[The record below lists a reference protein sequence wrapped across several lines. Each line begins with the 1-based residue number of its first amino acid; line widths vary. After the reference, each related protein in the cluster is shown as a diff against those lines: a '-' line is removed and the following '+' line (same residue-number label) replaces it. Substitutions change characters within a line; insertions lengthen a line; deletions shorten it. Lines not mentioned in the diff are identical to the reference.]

1 MMFTS
6 PMKLLAAV
14 ALGSDADAIAKEL
27 LRLGALELVSLKE
40 LSGDWKAGISS
51 GEPPANAARIAE
63 LRARAELF
71 MDMAQPPL
79 ERPALDA
86 TPAASLGP
94 LSVAE
99 LEAAGK
105 LLDGVA
111 ADVNGLR
118 ERQKALQDEILK
130 LEEIRRQIEAFDDL
144 KTGAAASSTYSFL
157 TIRAGLLAP
166 DKLERLAKE
175 LEGMPTVLLPSDNAG
190 GGSSGVVLVAMKR
203 DAARLQP
210 ILERLGW
217 EDARLP
223 ESGGEK
229 LQAVRELNVKVD
241 ALRRRQADCGR
252 ELREYFG
259 SRATELGSIW
269 ASMRVAELVARLRAS
284 FSKTERT
291 VLFSGWIPAAQTAQV
306 EAGIR
311 KAAKG
316 PCSIE
321 WIQPRQGE
329 AAALPVPVEMR
340 NPPLLKPFEGI
351 VRNYAVPEYGSVN
364 PTPFV
369 AVAYLAMFGLMFGD
383 AGHGLVVALLG
394 LFGIAR
400 ARRLG
405 KPDGLYK
412 VVAYCGAAAIVTGV
426 LFGAY
431 FGFELFPPLW
441 FNYHAVVNGLE
452 PTGGIRSVY
461 DILGITI
468 RFGMIVLGVG
478 FAINWINLVRKHD
491 WFTLFMDKGGF
502 VGGWIY
508 GAGAW
513 VAFYFV
519 GHDYKGLPPLN
530 TLALLLGLPSLLLA
544 AKGPLEFLLRGKHH
558 GKRFKPAMLIDFAM
572 EWIVELLEIYSGYL
586 ANTLSFMRVAGLGIA
601 HVSLM
606 TAFFQIARMISPS
619 GPLSPAAIAVLV
631 LGNALVIALEG
642 LSAGIQSLRLNYYEF
657 FSRYFNGSGKAYRPI
672 SLRYKD

>member
-6 PMKLLAAV
+6 PMKLLAAL
-14 ALGSDADAIAKEL
+14 ALSGDADAIAKEL

-40 LSGDWKAGISS
+40 LSGDWKAGLSAS
-51 GEPPANAARIAE
+51 EPRVNAARIAE

-71 MDMAQPPL
+71 MDMAQPPIK
-79 ERPALDA
+79 RPELNAAAVGTPSQADA
-86 TPAASLGP
+86 DAA
-94 LSVAE
+94 A
-99 LEAAGK
+99 K
-105 LLDGVA
+105 LLDTIA

-144 KTGAAASSTYSFL
+144 KAGAAASSTYSFL
-157 TIRAGLLAP
+157 SIKAGLVAQ

-175 LEGMPTVLLPSDNAG
+175 LEGMPSVLLPSGGSG

-203 DAARLQP
+203 DAARIEPL
-210 ILERLGW
+210 LERFGW

-223 ESGGEK
+223 DTGSGKAE
-229 LQAVRELNVKVD
+229 AARELAAKVD
-241 ALRRRQADCGR
+241 ALRARQADCGR
-252 ELREYFG
+252 ELQDFFG
-259 SRATELGSIW
+259 GKAEKLASLWAEL
-269 ASMRVAELVARLRAS
+269 RVAELVARLRSS
-284 FSKTERT
+284 FSTTERT
-291 VLFSGWIPAAQTAQV
+291 VLFSGWIPAAKAAEV
-306 EAGIR
+306 ERGIR
-311 KAAKG
+311 SAARG

-321 WIQPRQGE
+321 WLQPRQGE

-340 NPPLLKPFEGI
+340 NPAALKPFEGL
-351 VRNYAVPEYGSVN
+351 VRNYAVPEYGSVD

-394 LFGIAR
+394 LLGIAR

-405 KPDGLYK
+405 KPDGLFK
-412 VVAYCGAAAIVTGV
+412 VVAYCGAAAIVAGV
-426 LFGAY
+426 LFGSY
-431 FGFELFPPLW
+431 FGLELLPPLW
-441 FNYHAVVNGLE
+441 FDYHAVVNGHE
-452 PTGGIRSVY
+452 AAGAVRSIY

-468 RFGMIVLGVG
+468 RFGMAVLGLG
-478 FAINWINLVRKHD
+478 FLLNWINLIRKRD
-491 WFTLFMDKGGF
+491 WFTLLMDKGGF

-519 GHDYKGLPPLN
+519 AHDYKGLPPASLLL
-530 TLALLLGLPSLLLA
+530 LALGLPSLFLA
-544 AKGPLEFLLRGKHH
+544 AKGPLEFLLHGRRH
-558 GKRFKPAMLIDFAM
+558 GKRFKPGMAVDFFM

-619 GPLSPAAIAVLV
+619 GSLSPAAIAVLV

>member
-6 PMKLLAAV
+6 PMKLLAAL
-14 ALGSDADAIAKEL
+14 ALSGDADAIAKEL

-40 LSGDWKAGISS
+40 LSGDWKAGLSPSEPRIS
-51 GEPPANAARIAE
+51 AVRIAE

-71 MDMAQPPL
+71 MAMAQPPIR
-79 ERPALDA
+79 RPDLDA
-86 TPAASLGP
+86 SAEGASSQPDLDAA
-94 LSVAE
+94 A
-99 LEAAGK
+99 K
-105 LLDGVA
+105 LLDTVA

-144 KTGAAASSTYSFL
+144 KAGAAASSTYSFL

-166 DKLERLAKE
+166 DKLERLSAE
-175 LEGMPTVLLPSDNAG
+175 LEGMPSVLLPSDGSG
-190 GGSSGVVLVAMKR
+190 GGASGVVLVAMKR
-203 DAARLQP
+203 DAARIEPL
-210 ILERLGW
+210 LERMGW

-223 ESGGEK
+223 DTGGGKAE
-229 LQAVRELNVKVD
+229 AARELSAKVD
-241 ALRRRQADCGR
+241 ALRARQADCGR
-252 ELREYFG
+252 ELQELFG
-259 SRATELGSIW
+259 LRAEKLASLWAEL
-269 ASMRVAELVARLRAS
+269 RVAELTARLRSS
-284 FSKTERT
+284 FSTTERT
-291 VLFSGWIPAAQTAQV
+291 VLFSGWIPAAKTAEV
-306 EAGIR
+306 ERGIR
-311 KAAKG
+311 GAARG

-321 WIQPRQGE
+321 WLEPRQGE

-340 NPPLLKPFEGI
+340 NPEALKPFEGL
-351 VRNYAVPEYGSVN
+351 VRNYAVPEYGSVD

-369 AVAYLAMFGLMFGD
+369 AVAYLSMFGLMFGD

-405 KPDGLYK
+405 KPDGLFK
-412 VVAYCGAAAIVTGV
+412 VMAYCGAAAIVAGA
-426 LFGAY
+426 LFGSY
-431 FGFELFPPLW
+431 FGFELLPPLW
-441 FNYHAVVNGLE
+441 FDYHAVVNGHE
-452 PTGGIRSVY
+452 AAGAVRSIY

-468 RFGMIVLGVG
+468 RFGMAVLGLG
-478 FAINWINLVRKHD
+478 FLLNWINLIRKRD
-491 WFTLFMDKGGF
+491 WFTLIMDKGGF
-502 VGGWIY
+502 IGGWIY

-519 GHDYKGLPPLN
+519 AHDYKGLPPTSL
-530 TLALLLGLPSLLLA
+530 LALVLGIPSLLLA
-544 AKGPLEFLLRGKHH
+544 AKGPLEFILRGRRH
-558 GKRFKPAMLIDFAM
+558 GKRFKPGMVMDFFM

-606 TAFFQIARMISPS
+606 TAFFQIARMISPA

-631 LGNALVIALEG
+631 LGNALVISLEG